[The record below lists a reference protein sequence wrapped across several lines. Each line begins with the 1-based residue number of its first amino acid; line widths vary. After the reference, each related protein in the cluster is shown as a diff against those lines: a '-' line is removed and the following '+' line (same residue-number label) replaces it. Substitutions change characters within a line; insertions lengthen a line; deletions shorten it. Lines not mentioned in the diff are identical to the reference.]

1 MEAHLDQRLLRVLEL
16 DNDDRTQLGEASVSL
31 REAKLWIDDT
41 ANLSTAQLRDKAHL
55 LVEHCGA
62 ELLIVDYVHLMLSS
76 INDKRHEN
84 RVQEIGEISR
94 SLKALA
100 RELNVPVLALA
111 QLSRAFESRPI
122 KKFQLSDL
130 RDGSLENDADLVLF
144 LAPTDLEI
152 QGSTTAPKLVT
163 IHIAKHRNGPCA
175 DVDVCFQPNSTRF
188 HDLPTLTQPSTHEQP
203 PSFVS
208 ILTNQPPREF
218 PRLRDLLEQ
227 SLQGHMR
234 QESPEDASE
243 TSSQRSELSHE

>member
-1 MEAHLDQRLLRVLEL
+1 
-16 DNDDRTQLGEASVSL
+16 L

-41 ANLSTAQLRDKAHL
+41 ANLSTAQLHDKAHL
-55 LVEHCGA
+55 LVELCGV

-94 SLKALA
+94 TLKVLA
-100 RELNVPVLALA
+100 RELNIPVLALA
-111 QLSRAFESRPI
+111 QLSRAFESRPM

-144 LAPTDLEI
+144 LTPVDLEMTW
-152 QGSTTAPKLVT
+152 SATAPKPVT
-163 IHIAKHRNGPCA
+163 IHIAKHRNGPLA
-175 DVDVCFQPNSTRF
+175 DLDVCFQPVSTRF
-188 HDLPTLTQPSTHEQP
+188 HDLPTLTQPSTHEQT

-208 ILTNQPPREF
+208 TTANLSPWEYPSLNEYF
-218 PRLRDLLEQ
+218 KQ
-227 SLQGHMR
+227 SLQRHMR
-234 QESPEDASE
+234 QESPKAVSE